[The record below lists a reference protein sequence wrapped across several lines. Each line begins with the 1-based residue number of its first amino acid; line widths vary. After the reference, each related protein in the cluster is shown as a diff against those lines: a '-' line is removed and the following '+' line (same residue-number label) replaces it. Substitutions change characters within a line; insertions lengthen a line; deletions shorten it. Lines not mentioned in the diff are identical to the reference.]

1 MTIRMDVYYRAPQ
14 DPDAFEKRY
23 IEGHLPLIGK
33 YEKIKSFT
41 FGKVTRVLQGDYPYA
56 YQFTG
61 TWASK
66 DDCKADLSSR
76 QAKTA
81 TEDAQQFAT
90 QGFDVVVF
98 EELA

>member
-1 MTIRMDVYYRAPQ
+1 MTIRMDVLYKAPA
-14 DPDAFEKRY
+14 DPEAFEKRY
-23 IEGHLPLIGK
+23 IEGHLPLIGT
-33 YEKIKSFT
+33 YDKIKSYT

-66 DDCKADLSSR
+66 DDWKADLSSE
-76 QAKTA
+76 QAKRA
-81 TEDAQQFAT
+81 TEDAQSFAPE
-90 QGFDVVVF
+90 FHVVVS